1 MYSTLHVESA
11 VTFKD
16 EDKQWIMTQIRQKHS
31 SCEAFDM
38 KLKLQV
44 SAQLLCADSVL
55 LNTEHLAPS

>member
-11 VTFKD
+11 ETFKD
-16 EDKQWIMTQIRQKHS
+16 EDKKWIMTQIIEKHT

-44 SAQLLCADSVL
+44 SAKLCGADSVL
-55 LNTEHLAPS
+55 LNTEHMAPS

>member
-11 VTFKD
+11 ETFKD
-16 EDKQWIMTQIRQKHS
+16 EDKQWIMTQIRQKHT

-44 SAQLLCADSVL
+44 SAQL
-55 LNTEHLAPS
+55 